1 MQPTFGDS
9 KVLRDL
15 TQRGLAFACDGDDVA
30 AELLGKC
37 FRHGEHPS
45 TVRSD
50 PHRSDVNQSR
60 GSPLLSDGYVDGD
73 RIECA
78 LHLAQFCIKTGK
90 VAAPP
95 ATTSV
100 AVYPVEVVDGVVY
113 TKAPSS

>member
-1 MQPTFGDS
+1 MNKIRLCAVG
-9 KVLRDL
+9 DL
-15 TQRGLAFACDGDDVA
+15 TEGNVVNA
-30 AELLGKC
+30 
-37 FRHGEHPS
+37 S
-45 TVRSD
+45 SD
-50 PHRSDVNQSR
+50 PPIAVYLIEGQIYATSNLCSHGNS
-60 GSPLLSDGYVDGD
+60 LLSDGYVDGD